1 MNTYKFAALM
11 IPYDEPNNVMVTD
24 IAQTKEE
31 CLKKRNKQVETHI
44 FLEGLDTADA
54 ERLRKQYNEISV
66 WDPIYNI
73 DFRVSEIGK

>member
-1 MNTYKFAALM
+1 MNTYKFAALV
-11 IPYDEPNNVMVTD
+11 IPYEDPKGTIVTD

-54 ERLRKQYNEISV
+54 ERLRNNTTKKAFGIRFIILSFAS
-66 WDPIYNI
+66 P
-73 DFRVSEIGK
+73 